1 MRRAVI
7 AVCMLVVAASC
18 GDGESER
25 PKGLGSSPAG
35 TPGSSPA
42 GTPGSSPAGTL
53 NTIGLERELEEQI
66 ESQAG
71 SIALVDCPADIEIES
86 GGTFDCTADVE
97 SGGTLTIRVT
107 QRDAQGNLEWEVTDA
122 ET

>member
-7 AVCMLVVAASC
+7 AACMLVVAASC
-18 GDGESER
+18 GDGESET

-42 GTPGSSPAGTL
+42 ATL
-53 NTIGLERELEEQI
+53 NTSGLERELEEQI
-66 ESQAG
+66 EAQAG

-107 QRDAQGNLEWEVTDA
+107 QRDAQGNVEWEVTDA